1 MKIVAKMVENMPE
14 LAERT
19 GWTRTHGV
27 AHCVTDVMATTEGA
41 KALILALPIPRG
53 TVHRSLVALAPAQL
67 DTGLRAR
74 GTRPRVTGLRA
85 GVVTALQPF
94 AALSFAAPSLFET
107 APDGRS

>member
-1 MKIVAKMVENMPE
+1 MKVVAKMVENMPE

-19 GWTRTHGV
+19 WRTRTPV
-27 AHCVTDVMATTEGA
+27 AHFIADVMATTEGA

-74 GTRPRVTGLRA
+74 GTRSLVTGLRA